1 MVGGPVRI
9 GPFLLEDICCQRHS
23 VGARMPP
30 FVPVSPQ
37 NVIRHNPQSPVPKT
51 GLLFLRIYCNQ
62 HPPVGRFLWHDP
74 PSPPKFDKVQCRAR
88 LRPWPSYAE
97 HLIAHFYINDEHY
110 CGGMLPRAEVHLPR
124 SGPVPSLGRFRHYIE
139 FETRGEKEEDMA
151 GWAEDFSP
159 KSAPQIAGDN
169 PTHEEIG
176 LRAHEIFI
184 ERGGAHGHDMEDWL
198 EAERQLLDERAK
210 TRLKANAAVV

>member
-1 MVGGPVRI
+1 MEFVKYDNYPPARKICLFGGKYLSRGGPYSTHGWAVPTKILRLSRRI
-9 GPFLLEDICCQRHS
+9 FVFRVATRRITQRS
-23 VGARMPP
+23 
-30 FVPVSPQ
+30 
-37 NVIRHNPQSPVPKT
+37 
-51 GLLFLRIYCNQ
+51 
-62 HPPVGRFLWHDP
+62 
-74 PSPPKFDKVQCRAR
+74 
-88 LRPWPSYAE
+88 SYSE
-97 HLIAHFYINDEHY
+97 HLIAVFQTNDQHY

-139 FETRGEKEEDMA
+139 FETQGEKEEDMA

-210 TRLKANAAVV
+210 TGLKVNAAVV